1 MEKKERITY
10 LSLHACMMRHAKRLS
25 KIPIRFLQL
34 PDDINGPS
42 EGSLLLR

>member
-1 MEKKERITY
+1 MGKKERITY
-10 LSLHACMMRHAKRLS
+10 LSLACMMRHVKRLS

-42 EGSLLLR
+42 EVSLLLR